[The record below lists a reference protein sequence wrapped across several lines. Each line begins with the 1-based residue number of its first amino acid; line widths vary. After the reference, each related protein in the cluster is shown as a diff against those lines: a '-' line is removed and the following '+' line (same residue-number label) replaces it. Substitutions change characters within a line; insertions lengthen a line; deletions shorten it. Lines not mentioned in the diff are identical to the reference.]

1 MITSEQLIIL
11 RKNRNTSPRTLDT
24 LNTKHTAFLEAG
36 GNLKKAKN
44 FDNVIGSYFFDIPL
58 TQVKYYKLYT
68 LNFNNHN
75 YIKVCPPGLHITLGV
90 FQRLFDLLEEECHEL
105 DQWTGTTVSTRQS
118 SYENY
123 MEAKTCVTALR
134 EEELLTE
141 QVKVAQQY
149 LVLQLLT
156 TPDPLQNT
164 IVQSTSQLCE

>member
-1 MITSEQLIIL
+1 M
-11 RKNRNTSPRTLDT
+11 
-24 LNTKHTAFLEAG
+24 
-36 GNLKKAKN
+36 
-44 FDNVIGSYFFDIPL
+44 
-58 TQVKYYKLYT
+58 
-68 LNFNNHN
+68 
-75 YIKVCPPGLHITLGV
+75 

-105 DQWTGTTVSTRQS
+105 DQRTGTTVSTRQS

-134 EEELLTE
+134 EEKELLTE

-164 IVQSTSQLCE
+164 IVQSTSQYVNDSQKRIAEIVSC